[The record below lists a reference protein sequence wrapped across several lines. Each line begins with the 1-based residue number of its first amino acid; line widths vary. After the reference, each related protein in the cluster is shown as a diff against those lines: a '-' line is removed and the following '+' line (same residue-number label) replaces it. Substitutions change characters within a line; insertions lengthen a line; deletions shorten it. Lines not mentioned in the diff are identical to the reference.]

1 MTAHQSSAVI
11 SGLPVIRQQSANNC
25 QSSFHEEGMQLSQ
38 PRIVRLGFFEDEDV
52 GVRSASYRLGIEEDS
67 EGFEKYLLL
76 PAKHLRRERRAN
88 DKHHGQCRDVA
99 HMSRPGVALPN
110 AFEQ

>member
-1 MTAHQSSAVI
+1 MEPAKKERFESAAVKQKSAMLTAQIV
-11 SGLPVIRQQSANNC
+11 LP
-25 QSSFHEEGMQLSQ
+25 QL
-38 PRIVRLGFFEDEDV
+38 RITASLRLGFFED
-52 GVRSASYRLGIEEDS
+52 GNAGIRSASYPLGVEEHF

-76 PAKHLRRERRAN
+76 PAKHLRRERRAH
-88 DKHHGQCRDVA
+88 DKHHGQCRYVA